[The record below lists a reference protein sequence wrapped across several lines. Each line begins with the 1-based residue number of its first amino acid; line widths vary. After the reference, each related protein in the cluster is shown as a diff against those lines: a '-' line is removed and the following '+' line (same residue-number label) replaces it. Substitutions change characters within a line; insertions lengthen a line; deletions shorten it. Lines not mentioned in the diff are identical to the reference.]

1 LQLLESKHIS
11 AFTSALTDSRI
22 LPREGGIYSSPL
34 NTRPNVIYVEVMRN
48 GKVSVGCCEGIMR
61 EHERLAF
68 NDLSEKLSYRIREIP
83 RESIEWIRVSC
94 VKFVKEKQFQ
104 GMPPGVLSA
113 EGEAWLIYHR
123 ADNVIFPPYRSF
135 SLDLDRGRR
144 ITFISPRNLVRDTI
158 TIRHPV
164 YTAETYTGVVSIIE
178 VSIQEILKHVKSHFG
193 LGSIISQ
200 SSGVVSCIYV
210 LGDEDLSSILK
221 TLSLSIANQNRV
233 F

>member
-1 LQLLESKHIS
+1 
-11 AFTSALTDSRI
+11 
-22 LPREGGIYSSPL
+22 
-34 NTRPNVIYVEVMRN
+34 VIYIEVMRN
-48 GKVSVGCCEGIMR
+48 GRVNIGCCEGVMR

-68 NDLSEKLSYRIREIP
+68 NDLSEKLSYRVREIP
-83 RESIEWIRVSC
+83 RKSIEWIRVSS
-94 VKFVKEKQFQ
+94 VKFIKEKQFQ

-113 EGEAWLIYHR
+113 KGEAWLIYYR
-123 ADNVIFPPYRSF
+123 ADNVIFPSYRSF
-135 SLDLDRGRR
+135 SIDLDRGRR
-144 ITFISPRNLVRDTI
+144 ITLVSPRNLVRDTI

-178 VSIQEILKHVKSHFG
+178 VPIQEVLKHTKSHFG

-200 SSGVVSCIYV
+200 SSDVISCIYV

-221 TLSLSIANQNRV
+221 TLSLAIADQNGV